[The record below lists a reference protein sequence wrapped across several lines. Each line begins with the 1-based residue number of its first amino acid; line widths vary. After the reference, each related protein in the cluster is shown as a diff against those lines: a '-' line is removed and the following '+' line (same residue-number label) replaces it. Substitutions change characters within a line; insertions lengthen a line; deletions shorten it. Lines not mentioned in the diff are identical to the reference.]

1 MKSATNLK
9 YTLRQFYYYANTLF
23 FYGMCATGVNAL
35 AESTDYYWRGGSTW
49 DDLLIRAGNVDNWKA
64 DAEGNI
70 PHETLPTETSN
81 LIFDVANMQ
90 RNGNPDYARVNWYV
104 AYTSYP
110 SIKTVNSVTAYVPL
124 EIHITSSISLLGDW
138 HGTVSSDSKYT
149 PSSSDIG
156 SRKSMRLVADT
167 ANFLTVGGDMA
178 LETDKYFN
186 SRFRLGSTSTAS
198 ASYTLAVKGALNF
211 IKNGSDTAGYHTF
224 DMAAYDTTKGT
235 SFSMDLGGLSSSGKA
250 VYMTSAKNLSV
261 NINFMSNGGVFKGG
275 DFEGVFATESG
286 VNSNL
291 SINMSG
297 DGRRQSMTIYKASNA
312 SLHGFEN
319 DLDGK
324 TDMAINSVEV
334 NNGELVL
341 DSELSVG
348 DVRLLGGALKL
359 SAPKVERIIIDG
371 GGKLIYSGAIVA
383 GELSV
388 YDAPSVDV
396 VFSADDLKNMEITIF
411 EFDNL
416 TDEFDVNSVFSA
428 YGESGEELGGEFSLI
443 GEVGGPGRLIYTV
456 PEAAELASIFGLVAL
471 LFAVSRRR
479 K

>member
-1 MKSATNLK
+1 
-9 YTLRQFYYYANTLF
+9 
-23 FYGMCATGVNAL
+23 MCATGVNAL

-49 DDLLIRAGNVDNWKA
+49 DDKLLRAGNVDNWKA

-70 PHETLPTETSN
+70 PHSTVPSETSD
-81 LIFDVANMQ
+81 LIFDVANMKS
-90 RNGNPDYARVNWYV
+90 NVTENPDYARVNWYV

-110 SIKTVNSVTAYVPL
+110 SIRTVNSVTAYVPL
-124 EIHITSSISLLGDW
+124 EIHITSPITLLGDS
-138 HGTVSSDSKYT
+138 HSTVSSDSKYT
-149 PSSSDIG
+149 PLYSSSDIG
-156 SRKSMRLVADT
+156 AKKSMRLVADN
-167 ANFLTVGGDMA
+167 ANFLTVGGDMT

-186 SRFRLGSTSTAS
+186 SRFRLGSSSTAPS
-198 ASYTLAVKGALNF
+198 AYTLAVKGSLNF
-211 IKNGSDTAGYHTF
+211 VKNGADTVGYHTF
-224 DMAAYDTTKGT
+224 DMSASDTTTGT

-250 VYMTSAKNLSV
+250 VYMTSAKDLSV

-286 VNSNL
+286 VSSNL

-297 DGRRQSMTIYKASNA
+297 DRRQSMTIYKASNA
-312 SLHGFEN
+312 SLHGFGN
-319 DLDGK
+319 DLEGK

-334 NNGELVL
+334 SNGELVL

-359 SAPKVERIIIDG
+359 SAPKVGKIFIDG

-388 YDAPSVDV
+388 YDASSVDV
-396 VFSADDLKNMEITIF
+396 VFSAEDLKNMEITIF

-416 TDEFDVNSVFSA
+416 KDEFDANSVFSA
-428 YGESGEELGGEFSLI
+428 YGESDEELGGEFSLI
-443 GEVGGPGRLIYTV
+443 GEVGGSGRLIYTV

>member
-1 MKSATNLK
+1 M
-9 YTLRQFYYYANTLF
+9 Y
-23 FYGMCATGVNAL
+23 ATGVNAL

-49 DDLLIRAGNVDNWKA
+49 DDTLLRAGNVANWKA
-64 DAEGNI
+64 DAKGNI
-70 PHETLPTETSN
+70 PHSTVPSETSN

-104 AYTSYP
+104 GYASYP
-110 SIKTVNSVTAYVPL
+110 SVKTVNSVTAYVPL

-149 PSSSDIG
+149 PSLSDIG

-167 ANFLTVGGDMA
+167 ANFLTVGGDMT

-186 SRFRLGSTSTAS
+186 SKFRLGSGSTVPS
-198 ASYTLAVKGALNF
+198 AYTLAVKGALNF
-211 IKNGSDTAGYHTF
+211 IKNGADTVGYHTF
-224 DMAAYDTTKGT
+224 DMSAHDTVTGT
-235 SFSMDLGGLSSSGKA
+235 DFSMDLGGLSSSGKA

-286 VNSNL
+286 VSSNL

-297 DGRRQSMTIYKASNA
+297 DRSQSMTIYKASNA
-312 SLHGFEN
+312 SLHGFGN

-334 NNGELVL
+334 SNGELVL

-359 SAPKVERIIIDG
+359 SAPKVERIFIDG
-371 GGKLIYSGAIVA
+371 DGGKLIYGGAIVA

-388 YDAPSVDV
+388 YDASSVDV
-396 VFSADDLKNMEITIF
+396 VFSAEDLKNMEITIF

-416 TDEFDVNSVFSA
+416 TVEFDANSVFSA
-428 YGESGEELGGEFSLI
+428 YGESNEELGGEFSLI
-443 GEVGGPGRLIYTV
+443 GEVGGPGSLIYTV

>member
-1 MKSATNLK
+1 
-9 YTLRQFYYYANTLF
+9 
-23 FYGMCATGVNAL
+23 MCATGVNAL
-35 AESTDYYWRGGSTW
+35 AESADYYWRGGSTW
-49 DDLLIRAGNVDNWKA
+49 DDTLLRVGNAANWKA
-64 DAEGNI
+64 DAGGNI
-70 PHETLPTETSN
+70 PHSTVPSETSN

-104 AYTSYP
+104 AYTPYP

-186 SRFRLGSTSTAS
+186 SRFRLGSSSTAPS
-198 ASYTLAVKGALNF
+198 AYTLAVKGSLNF
-211 IKNGSDTAGYHTF
+211 IKNGADTVGYHTF
-224 DMAAYDTTKGT
+224 DMSAHDTVTGT

-250 VYMTSAKNLSV
+250 VYMTSAKDLSV

-286 VNSNL
+286 VSSNL

-297 DGRRQSMTIYKASNA
+297 DGRQSMTIYKASNA
-312 SLHGFEN
+312 SLHGFGN

>member
-1 MKSATNLK
+1 MKNATNLK
-9 YTLRQFYYYANTLF
+9 YILRLFYYYAYSLF
-23 FYGMCATGVNAL
+23 FCGMYATGVNAL
-35 AESTDYYWRGGSTW
+35 AESSDYYWRGGSTW
-49 DDLLIRAGNVDNWKA
+49 DNSLILAGNVDNWKA

-90 RNGNPDYARVNWYV
+90 RSGNPDFARVNWYP
-104 AYTSYP
+104 ASTSYP
-110 SIKTVNSVTAYVPL
+110 SVKTVNSVTAYVPL

-149 PSSSDIG
+149 PLLSDIG
-156 SRKSMRLVADT
+156 SRKSMRLVADN
-167 ANFLTVGGDMA
+167 ANFLTVGGDMT

-186 SRFRLGSTSTAS
+186 SRFRLGSSSTAPS
-198 ASYTLAVKGALNF
+198 AYTLAVKGSLNF
-211 IKNGSDTAGYHTF
+211 IKNGADTVGYHTF
-224 DMAAYDTTKGT
+224 DMSAHDTVTGT
-235 SFSMDLGGLSSSGKA
+235 YFSMDLGGLSSSGKA
-250 VYMTSAKNLSV
+250 VYMTSAKDLSV

-291 SINMSG
+291 SVNMSG
-297 DGRRQSMTIYKASNA
+297 DGRQSMTIYKASNA
-312 SLHGFEN
+312 SLYGFEN

-334 NNGELVL
+334 SNGELVL

-348 DVRLLGGALKL
+348 DVKLLGGALKL
-359 SAPKVERIIIDG
+359 SAPKVGTIFID
-371 GGKLIYSGAIVA
+371 GGKLIYGGAIVTDK
-383 GELSV
+383 LSV
-388 YDAPSVDV
+388 YALSVDV
-396 VFSADDLKNMEITIF
+396 VFSAEDLKNMEITIF
-411 EFDNL
+411 EFENL

-428 YGESGEELGGEFSLI
+428 YGESGEELGGEFSFI
-443 GEVGGPGRLIYTV
+443 GEVGGPGSLIYTV
-456 PEAAELASIFGLVAL
+456 PEAAELASVFGLVAL

>member
-49 DDLLIRAGNVDNWKA
+49 DDTLLRVGNAANWKA

-70 PHETLPTETSN
+70 PHSTVPSETSN

-104 AYTSYP
+104 AYTPNP
-110 SIKTVNSVTAYVPL
+110 SVKTVNSVTAYVPL

-186 SRFRLGSTSTAS
+186 SRFRLGSRSTAPS
-198 ASYTLAVKGALNF
+198 AYKLAVKGALNF
-211 IKNGSDTAGYHTF
+211 IKKGADTVGYHTF
-224 DMAAYDTTKGT
+224 DMSAHDTVTGT

-250 VYMTSAKNLSV
+250 VYMTSAKDLSV

-286 VNSNL
+286 VSSNL

-297 DGRRQSMTIYKASNA
+297 DGRQSMTIYKASNA

-396 VFSADDLKNMEITIF
+396 VFSAEDLKNMEITIF

-416 TDEFDVNSVFSA
+416 TDEFVANSVFSA

-443 GEVGGPGRLIYTV
+443 GEVGGPGSLIYTV

>member
-1 MKSATNLK
+1 
-9 YTLRQFYYYANTLF
+9 
-23 FYGMCATGVNAL
+23 MCATGVNAL
-35 AESTDYYWRGGSTW
+35 AESSDYYWRGGSTW
-49 DDLLIRAGNVDNWKA
+49 GESLILAGNVDNWKA

-81 LIFDVANMQ
+81 LIFDVVNMKS
-90 RNGNPDYARVNWYV
+90 NGNPDFARVNWY
-104 AYTSYP
+104 ADSTSYP
-110 SIKTVNSVTAYVPL
+110 SVKTVNSVTAYAPL

-149 PSSSDIG
+149 PSPSDIG
-156 SRKSMRLVADT
+156 SRKSMRLAADT
-167 ANFLTVGGDMA
+167 ENFLTVGGDMA

-224 DMAAYDTTKGT
+224 DMAAHDTIKG
-235 SFSMDLGGLSSSGKA
+235 SYFSMDLGGLSSSGKA
-250 VYMTSAKNLSV
+250 VYMTSAKDLSV

-291 SINMSG
+291 SVNMSG
-297 DGRRQSMTIYKASNA
+297 DGRQSMTIYKASNA
-312 SLHGFEN
+312 SLYGFEN

-334 NNGELVL
+334 TNGELVL

-348 DVRLLGGALKL
+348 DVRLWGGALKL
-359 SAPKVERIIIDG
+359 SAPKVGTIFID
-371 GGKLIYSGAIVA
+371 GGKLIYGGAIAV

-388 YDAPSVDV
+388 SELPVDV

-411 EFDNL
+411 EFENL
-416 TDEFDVNSVFSA
+416 TGEFDANSVFSA

-443 GEVGGPGRLIYTV
+443 GEVGGPGSLIYTV

>member
-1 MKSATNLK
+1 
-9 YTLRQFYYYANTLF
+9 
-23 FYGMCATGVNAL
+23 MCATGVNAL

-49 DDLLIRAGNVDNWKA
+49 DDKLLLVGNAANWKA

-70 PHETLPTETSN
+70 PHSTVPSETSD

-90 RNGNPDYARVNWYV
+90 RNGNPDYARVNWY
-104 AYTSYP
+104 ASSTYP
-110 SIKTVNSVTAYVPL
+110 SVKTVNSVTAYVPL

-156 SRKSMRLVADT
+156 SKKSMRLVADN
-167 ANFLTVGGDMA
+167 ANFLTVGGDMT

-186 SRFRLGSTSTAS
+186 SRFRLGSSSTAPS
-198 ASYTLAVKGALNF
+198 AYTLAVKGSLNF
-211 IKNGSDTAGYHTF
+211 IKNGADTVGYHTF
-224 DMAAYDTTKGT
+224 DMSAHDTVTGT

-261 NINFMSNGGVFKGG
+261 NINFMSNGGVFKDG

-286 VNSNL
+286 VSSNL

-297 DGRRQSMTIYKASNA
+297 DGRQSMTIYKASNA

-334 NNGELVL
+334 SNGELAL

-388 YDAPSVDV
+388 YAPSVDV

-443 GEVGGPGRLIYTV
+443 GEVGGPGSLIYTV

>member
-1 MKSATNLK
+1 
-9 YTLRQFYYYANTLF
+9 
-23 FYGMCATGVNAL
+23 MCATGVNAL

-70 PHETLPTETSN
+70 PHSTVPSETSD

-104 AYTSYP
+104 AYTPYP

-167 ANFLTVGGDMA
+167 ANFLTVGGDMT

-186 SRFRLGSTSTAS
+186 SRFRLGTTSTAS
-198 ASYTLAVKGALNF
+198 ASYTLAVKGSLNF
-211 IKNGSDTAGYHTF
+211 IKNGADTVGYHTF
-224 DMAAYDTTKGT
+224 DMSAYDTTKGT

-261 NINFMSNGGVFKGG
+261 NINFISNGGVFKGG

-286 VNSNL
+286 VSSNL

-334 NNGELVL
+334 SNGELAL

-388 YDAPSVDV
+388 YAPSVDV

-416 TDEFDVNSVFSA
+416 TDEFVANSVFSA

-443 GEVGGPGRLIYTV
+443 GEVGGPGSLIYTV

>member
-1 MKSATNLK
+1 
-9 YTLRQFYYYANTLF
+9 
-23 FYGMCATGVNAL
+23 MCATGVNAL

-49 DDLLIRAGNVDNWKA
+49 DDTLLRAGNAANWKA

-70 PHETLPTETSN
+70 PHSTVPSETSD

-104 AYTSYP
+104 NYTSYP

-156 SRKSMRLVADT
+156 SRKSMRLVVDT

-211 IKNGSDTAGYHTF
+211 VKNGADTVGYHTF
-224 DMAAYDTTKGT
+224 DMSAYDTTKGT

-286 VNSNL
+286 VSSNL

-334 NNGELVL
+334 SNGELVL

-396 VFSADDLKNMEITIF
+396 VFSAEDLKNMEITIF

-416 TDEFDVNSVFSA
+416 TNEFDANSVFSA

-443 GEVGGPGRLIYTV
+443 GEVGGPGSLIYTV

>member
-1 MKSATNLK
+1 
-9 YTLRQFYYYANTLF
+9 
-23 FYGMCATGVNAL
+23 MCATGVNAL
-35 AESTDYYWRGGSTW
+35 AESSDYYWRGGSTW
-49 DDLLIRAGNVDNWKA
+49 DDSLIRAENVDNWKA

-104 AYTSYP
+104 DYTSYP
-110 SIKTVNSVTAYVPL
+110 SVKTVNSVTAYVPL

-186 SRFRLGSTSTAS
+186 SRFRLGSTSTAPS
-198 ASYTLAVKGALNF
+198 AYTLAVKGALNF

-224 DMAAYDTTKGT
+224 DMAAHDTTKG
-235 SFSMDLGGLSSSGKA
+235 SYFSMDLGGLSSSGKA
-250 VYMTSAKNLSV
+250 VYMTSAKDLSV
-261 NINFMSNGGVFKGG
+261 NIYFMSNGGVFKGG

-291 SINMSG
+291 SVNMSG
-297 DGRRQSMTIYKASNA
+297 DGRQSMTIYKASNA
-312 SLHGFEN
+312 SLYGFEN

-334 NNGELVL
+334 SNGELVL

-359 SAPKVERIIIDG
+359 SAPKVERIFIDG
-371 GGKLIYSGAIVA
+371 GNLIYSGAIVA

-388 YDAPSVDV
+388 YAPSVDV
-396 VFSADDLKNMEITIF
+396 IFSAEDLKNMEITIF

-416 TDEFDVNSVFSA
+416 TDEFDANSVFSA

-443 GEVGGPGRLIYTV
+443 GEVGGPGSLIYTV
-456 PEAAELASIFGLVAL
+456 PEAAELASVFGLVAL

>member
-49 DDLLIRAGNVDNWKA
+49 DELIRAGNVDNWKA

-70 PHETLPTETSN
+70 PHSIVPSETSD

-90 RNGNPDYARVNWYV
+90 RNGNPGYARVNWYN
-104 AYTSYP
+104 YTPYP

-167 ANFLTVGGDMA
+167 ANFLTVGGDMT

-186 SRFRLGSTSTAS
+186 SRFRLGSTSTAPS
-198 ASYTLAVKGALNF
+198 AYTLAVKGALNF
-211 IKNGSDTAGYHTF
+211 IKNGADTVGYHTF
-224 DMAAYDTTKGT
+224 DMSAHDTVTGT

-250 VYMTSAKNLSV
+250 VYMTSAKDLSV

-286 VNSNL
+286 VSSNL

-297 DGRRQSMTIYKASNA
+297 DGRQSMTIYKASNA

-334 NNGELVL
+334 SNGELVL

-359 SAPKVERIIIDG
+359 SAPKVGTIFIDG

-388 YDAPSVDV
+388 YAPSVDV

-416 TDEFDVNSVFSA
+416 TDEFNANSVFSA

-443 GEVGGPGRLIYTV
+443 GEVGGHGSLIYTV

>member
-49 DDLLIRAGNVDNWKA
+49 DDTLLLAGNVANWKA
-64 DAEGNI
+64 NAEGNI
-70 PHETLPTETSN
+70 PHSTVPSETSN

-90 RNGNPDYARVNWYV
+90 RNGNPDYARVNWY
-104 AYTSYP
+104 ASSTYP
-110 SIKTVNSVTAYVPL
+110 SVKTVNSVTAYVPL
-124 EIHITSSISLLGDW
+124 EIHITSSITLLGDW

-149 PSSSDIG
+149 PLLSDIG
-156 SRKSMRLVADT
+156 SRKSMRLVADN
-167 ANFLTVGGDMA
+167 ANFLTVGGDMT

-211 IKNGSDTAGYHTF
+211 IKNGADTAGYHTF
-224 DMAAYDTTKGT
+224 DMAAYDTVTGT
-235 SFSMDLGGLSSSGKA
+235 DFSMDLGGLSSSGKA

-286 VNSNL
+286 VSSNL

-297 DGRRQSMTIYKASNA
+297 DGRQSMTIYKASNA

-334 NNGELVL
+334 SNGELVL

-443 GEVGGPGRLIYTV
+443 GEVGGPGSLIYTV

>member
-9 YTLRQFYYYANTLF
+9 YILRQFYYYANTLF
-23 FYGMCATGVNAL
+23 FYGMCATGVNVL

-49 DDLLIRAGNVDNWKA
+49 DDTLLRAGNVANWKA

-70 PHETLPTETSN
+70 PHSTVPSETSN

-104 AYTSYP
+104 DYTPYP

-124 EIHITSSISLLGDW
+124 EIHITSSITLLGDW

-186 SRFRLGSTSTAS
+186 SRFRLGSTSTAPS
-198 ASYTLAVKGALNF
+198 AYTLAVKGALNF

-224 DMAAYDTTKGT
+224 DMAAHDTTKG
-235 SFSMDLGGLSSSGKA
+235 SYFSMDLGGLSSSGKA
-250 VYMTSAKNLSV
+250 VYMTSAKDLSV

-291 SINMSG
+291 SVNMSG
-297 DGRRQSMTIYKASNA
+297 DGRQSMTIYKASNA
-312 SLHGFEN
+312 SLYGFEN

-334 NNGELVL
+334 SNGELVL

-359 SAPKVERIIIDG
+359 SAPKVGTIFID
-371 GGKLIYSGAIVA
+371 GGKLIYGGAIAV

-388 YDAPSVDV
+388 SALSVDV
-396 VFSADDLKNMEITIF
+396 VFSAEDLKNMEITIF
-411 EFDNL
+411 EFENL
-416 TDEFDVNSVFSA
+416 TYEFDANSVFSA
-428 YGESGEELGGEFSLI
+428 YGESGEELGGDFSLI
-443 GEVGGPGRLIYTV
+443 GEVGGPGSLIYTV
-456 PEAAELASIFGLVAL
+456 PEAAELASIFGLAAL

>member
-9 YTLRQFYYYANTLF
+9 YILRQFYYYANTLF
-23 FYGMCATGVNAL
+23 FYGMCATGVNVL

-49 DDLLIRAGNVDNWKA
+49 DDTLLRAGNVANWKA

-70 PHETLPTETSN
+70 PHSTVPSETSN

-104 AYTSYP
+104 DYTSYP
-110 SIKTVNSVTAYVPL
+110 SVKTVNSVTAYVPL
-124 EIHITSSISLLGDW
+124 EIHITSSITLLGDW

-186 SRFRLGSTSTAS
+186 SRFRLGSTSTAPS
-198 ASYTLAVKGALNF
+198 AYTLAVKGSLNF
-211 IKNGSDTAGYHTF
+211 VKNGADTVGYHTF
-224 DMAAYDTTKGT
+224 DMSAHDTATGT
-235 SFSMDLGGLSSSGKA
+235 YFSMDLGGLSSSGKA
-250 VYMTSAKNLSV
+250 VYMTSAKDLSV

-286 VNSNL
+286 VSSNL

-297 DGRRQSMTIYKASNA
+297 DGRQSMTIYKASNA
-312 SLHGFEN
+312 SLYGFEN

-334 NNGELVL
+334 SNGELVL

-359 SAPKVERIIIDG
+359 SAPKVERIFID
-371 GGKLIYSGAIVA
+371 GGKLIYGGAIAV

-388 YDAPSVDV
+388 SALSVDV
-396 VFSADDLKNMEITIF
+396 VFSAEDLKNMEITIF
-411 EFDNL
+411 EFENL
-416 TDEFDVNSVFSA
+416 TYEFDANSVFSA

-443 GEVGGPGRLIYTV
+443 GEVGGPGSLIYTV
-456 PEAAELASIFGLVAL
+456 PEAAELASIFGLAAL

>member
-49 DDLLIRAGNVDNWKA
+49 DDTLLRAGNAANWKA

-70 PHETLPTETSN
+70 PHSTVPSETSD

-104 AYTSYP
+104 AYTPYP

-167 ANFLTVGGDMA
+167 ANFLTVGGDMT

-198 ASYTLAVKGALNF
+198 ASYTLAVKGSLNF
-211 IKNGSDTAGYHTF
+211 IKNGADTVGYHTF
-224 DMAAYDTTKGT
+224 DMSAYDTTKGT

-286 VNSNL
+286 VSSNL

-334 NNGELVL
+334 SNGELAL

-443 GEVGGPGRLIYTV
+443 GEVGGPGSLIYTV

>member
-9 YTLRQFYYYANTLF
+9 YILRQFYYYANTLF
-23 FYGMCATGVNAL
+23 FYGMCATGVNVL

-49 DDLLIRAGNVDNWKA
+49 DDTLLRAGNVANWKA

-70 PHETLPTETSN
+70 PHSTVPSETSN

-104 AYTSYP
+104 DYTPYP

-124 EIHITSSISLLGDW
+124 EIHITSSITLLGDW

-186 SRFRLGSTSTAS
+186 SRFRLGSTSTAPS
-198 ASYTLAVKGALNF
+198 AYTLAVKGSLNF
-211 IKNGSDTAGYHTF
+211 IKNGADTVGYHTF
-224 DMAAYDTTKGT
+224 DMSAHDTATGT
-235 SFSMDLGGLSSSGKA
+235 YFSMDLGGLSSSGKA
-250 VYMTSAKNLSV
+250 VYMTSAKDLSV

-291 SINMSG
+291 SVNMSG
-297 DGRRQSMTIYKASNA
+297 DGRQSMTIYKASNA
-312 SLHGFEN
+312 SLYGFEN

-334 NNGELVL
+334 SNGELVL

-359 SAPKVERIIIDG
+359 SAPKVGTIFID
-371 GGKLIYSGAIVA
+371 GGKLIYGGAIAV

-388 YDAPSVDV
+388 SALSVDV
-396 VFSADDLKNMEITIF
+396 VFSAEDLKNMEITIF
-411 EFDNL
+411 EFENL
-416 TDEFDVNSVFSA
+416 TYEFDANSVFSA

-443 GEVGGPGRLIYTV
+443 GEVGGPGSLIYTV

>member
-1 MKSATNLK
+1 
-9 YTLRQFYYYANTLF
+9 
-23 FYGMCATGVNAL
+23 MCATGVNAL

-49 DDLLIRAGNVDNWKA
+49 DDTLLRVGNAANWKA
-64 DAEGNI
+64 DAEGNT
-70 PHETLPTETSN
+70 PHSTVPSETSN

-90 RNGNPDYARVNWYV
+90 RNGNPDYARMNWY
-104 AYTSYP
+104 ASSTTYP
-110 SIKTVNSVTAYVPL
+110 SVRTVNSVTAYVPL

-138 HGTVSSDSKYT
+138 HSTVSSDSKYT

-156 SRKSMRLVADT
+156 SKKSMRLAADN
-167 ANFLTVGGDMA
+167 ANFLTVGGDMT
-178 LETDKYFN
+178 LETGKYFN
-186 SRFRLGSTSTAS
+186 SRFRLGTASTAPS
-198 ASYTLAVKGALNF
+198 AYTLAVKGSLNF
-211 IKNGSDTAGYHTF
+211 VKNGADTVGYHTF
-224 DMAAYDTTKGT
+224 DMSAYDTTTGT

-250 VYMTSAKNLSV
+250 VYMTSAKDLSV
-261 NINFMSNGGVFKGG
+261 NINFMSNDGVFKGG

-286 VNSNL
+286 VSSNL

-297 DGRRQSMTIYKASNA
+297 DGRQTMTIYKASNA
-312 SLHGFEN
+312 SLHGFGN

-334 NNGELVL
+334 SNGELAL

-348 DVRLLGGALKL
+348 DVRLLGGGALKL
-359 SAPKVERIIIDG
+359 SAPKVGTIFIDG
-371 GGKLIYSGAIVA
+371 DGGKLIYGGAIVTD
-383 GELSV
+383 ELSV
-388 YDAPSVDV
+388 PASSVDV
-396 VFSADDLKNMEITIF
+396 VFSAEDLKNMEITIF

-416 TDEFDVNSVFSA
+416 TVEFDANSVFSA

-443 GEVGGPGRLIYTV
+443 GEVGGPGSLIYTV
-456 PEAAELASIFGLVAL
+456 PEAAELAPIFGLVAL

>member
-1 MKSATNLK
+1 
-9 YTLRQFYYYANTLF
+9 
-23 FYGMCATGVNAL
+23 MCATGVNAL

-49 DDLLIRAGNVDNWKA
+49 DDTLLRVGNAANWKA

-70 PHETLPTETSN
+70 PHSTVPSETSD

-104 AYTSYP
+104 AYTPYP
-110 SIKTVNSVTAYVPL
+110 SVKTVNSVTAYVPL

-211 IKNGSDTAGYHTF
+211 IKNGADTAGYHTF
-224 DMAAYDTTKGT
+224 DMAAYDTTTGT

-297 DGRRQSMTIYKASNA
+297 DGRQSMTIYKASNA

-416 TDEFDVNSVFSA
+416 TDEFDANSVFSA

-443 GEVGGPGRLIYTV
+443 GEVGGPGSLIYTV

>member
-1 MKSATNLK
+1 
-9 YTLRQFYYYANTLF
+9 
-23 FYGMCATGVNAL
+23 MCATGVNAL
-35 AESTDYYWRGGSTW
+35 AESSDYYWRGGSTW
-49 DDLLIRAGNVDNWKA
+49 DDKLLQVGNAANWKA

-70 PHETLPTETSN
+70 PHSTVPSETSD

-90 RNGNPDYARVNWYV
+90 RNGNPDYARVNWY
-104 AYTSYP
+104 ALSTYP
-110 SIKTVNSVTAYVPL
+110 SVKTVNSVTAYVPL
-124 EIHITSSISLLGDW
+124 EIHITSSITLLGDW

-156 SRKSMRLVADT
+156 SRKSMRLVPDN
-167 ANFLTVGGDMA
+167 ANFLTVGGDMT

-186 SRFRLGSTSTAS
+186 SRFRLGSTSTAPS
-198 ASYTLAVKGALNF
+198 AYTLAVKGSLNF
-211 IKNGSDTAGYHTF
+211 IKNGADTVGYHTF
-224 DMAAYDTTKGT
+224 DMSAYDTTTGT
-235 SFSMDLGGLSSSGKA
+235 DFSMDLGGLSSSGKA

-261 NINFMSNGGVFKGG
+261 NINFISNGGVFKGG

-286 VNSNL
+286 VSSNL

-297 DGRRQSMTIYKASNA
+297 DGRQSMTIYKASNA

-396 VFSADDLKNMEITIF
+396 VFSAEDLKNMEITIF

-416 TDEFDVNSVFSA
+416 TDEFDANSVFSA

-443 GEVGGPGRLIYTV
+443 GEVGGPGSLIYTV

>member
-1 MKSATNLK
+1 M
-9 YTLRQFYYYANTLF
+9 Y
-23 FYGMCATGVNAL
+23 ATGVNAL

-49 DDLLIRAGNVDNWKA
+49 DNTLLRAGNAANWKA

-70 PHETLPTETSN
+70 PHSTVPSETSD
-81 LIFDVANMQ
+81 LIFDVTNMQ

-104 AYTSYP
+104 DYTSYP
-110 SIKTVNSVTAYVPL
+110 SVKTVNSVTAYVPL
-124 EIHITSSISLLGDW
+124 EIHITSSITLLGDW

-186 SRFRLGSTSTAS
+186 SRFRLGSTSTAPS
-198 ASYTLAVKGALNF
+198 AYTLAVKGSLNF
-211 IKNGSDTAGYHTF
+211 VKNGADTVGYHTF
-224 DMAAYDTTKGT
+224 DMSAHDTATGT
-235 SFSMDLGGLSSSGKA
+235 YFSMDLGGLSSSGKA
-250 VYMTSAKNLSV
+250 VYMTSAKDLSV

-286 VNSNL
+286 VSSNL

-297 DGRRQSMTIYKASNA
+297 DGRQSMTIYKASNA
-312 SLHGFEN
+312 SLYGFEN

-334 NNGELVL
+334 SNGELVL

-359 SAPKVERIIIDG
+359 SAPKVGTIFID
-371 GGKLIYSGAIVA
+371 GGKLIYGGAIVA

-388 YDAPSVDV
+388 YAPSVDV
-396 VFSADDLKNMEITIF
+396 VFSAEDLKNMEITIF
-411 EFDNL
+411 EFENL
-416 TDEFDVNSVFSA
+416 TDEFDANSVFSA

-443 GEVGGPGRLIYTV
+443 GEVGGPGSLIYTV
-456 PEAAELASIFGLVAL
+456 PEAAELASIFGLAAL

>member
-1 MKSATNLK
+1 
-9 YTLRQFYYYANTLF
+9 
-23 FYGMCATGVNAL
+23 
-35 AESTDYYWRGGSTW
+35 
-49 DDLLIRAGNVDNWKA
+49 
-64 DAEGNI
+64 
-70 PHETLPTETSN
+70 
-81 LIFDVANMQ
+81 
-90 RNGNPDYARVNWYV
+90 
-104 AYTSYP
+104 
-110 SIKTVNSVTAYVPL
+110 
-124 EIHITSSISLLGDW
+124 
-138 HGTVSSDSKYT
+138 
-149 PSSSDIG
+149 
-156 SRKSMRLVADT
+156 
-167 ANFLTVGGDMA
+167 
-178 LETDKYFN
+178 
-186 SRFRLGSTSTAS
+186 
-198 ASYTLAVKGALNF
+198 
-211 IKNGSDTAGYHTF
+211 
-224 DMAAYDTTKGT
+224 MAAYDTTTGT

-250 VYMTSAKNLSV
+250 VYMTSAKDLSV

-297 DGRRQSMTIYKASNA
+297 DGRQSMTIYKASNA

-319 DLDGK
+319 DLNGK

-334 NNGELVL
+334 SNGELVL

-388 YDAPSVDV
+388 YAPSVDV

-416 TDEFDVNSVFSA
+416 TDEFDANSVFSA

-443 GEVGGPGRLIYTV
+443 GEVGGPGSLIYTV

>member
-49 DDLLIRAGNVDNWKA
+49 DDTLLRAGNAANWKA

-70 PHETLPTETSN
+70 PHSTVPSETSD

-110 SIKTVNSVTAYVPL
+110 SIKTVNSLTAYVPL

-138 HGTVSSDSKYT
+138 HSTVSSDSKYT

-211 IKNGSDTAGYHTF
+211 VKNGADTVGYHTF
-224 DMAAYDTTKGT
+224 DMSAYDTTTGT

-250 VYMTSAKNLSV
+250 VYMTSAKDLSV
-261 NINFMSNGGVFKGG
+261 NINFISNGGVFKGG

-286 VNSNL
+286 VSSNL

-396 VFSADDLKNMEITIF
+396 VFSAEDLKNMEITIF

-416 TDEFDVNSVFSA
+416 TNEFDANSVFSA

-443 GEVGGPGRLIYTV
+443 GEVGGPGSLIYTV

>member
-49 DDLLIRAGNVDNWKA
+49 DDLFIRAGNVANWKA

-70 PHETLPTETSN
+70 PHSTVPSETSN

-186 SRFRLGSTSTAS
+186 SRFRLGSSSTAPS
-198 ASYTLAVKGALNF
+198 AYTLAVKGSLNF
-211 IKNGSDTAGYHTF
+211 IKNGADTAGYHTF
-224 DMAAYDTTKGT
+224 DMAAYDTTTGT

-286 VNSNL
+286 VSSNL

-297 DGRRQSMTIYKASNA
+297 DGRQSMTIYKASNA

-416 TDEFDVNSVFSA
+416 TDEFDANSVFSA

-443 GEVGGPGRLIYTV
+443 GEVGGPGSLIYTV

>member
-1 MKSATNLK
+1 
-9 YTLRQFYYYANTLF
+9 
-23 FYGMCATGVNAL
+23 MCATGVNVL

-49 DDLLIRAGNVDNWKA
+49 DDTLLRAGNVANWKA

-70 PHETLPTETSN
+70 PHSTVPSETSN

-104 AYTSYP
+104 DYTPYP

-124 EIHITSSISLLGDW
+124 EIHITSSITLLGDW

-186 SRFRLGSTSTAS
+186 SRFRLGSTSTAPS
-198 ASYTLAVKGALNF
+198 AYTLAVKGSLNF
-211 IKNGSDTAGYHTF
+211 IKNGADTVGYHTF
-224 DMAAYDTTKGT
+224 DMSAHDTATGT
-235 SFSMDLGGLSSSGKA
+235 YFSMDLGGLSSSGKA
-250 VYMTSAKNLSV
+250 VYMTSAKDLSV

-291 SINMSG
+291 SVNMSG
-297 DGRRQSMTIYKASNA
+297 DGRQSMTIYKASNA
-312 SLHGFEN
+312 SLYGFEN

-334 NNGELVL
+334 SNGELVL

-359 SAPKVERIIIDG
+359 SAPKVGTIFID
-371 GGKLIYSGAIVA
+371 GGKLIYGGAIAV

-388 YDAPSVDV
+388 SALSVDV
-396 VFSADDLKNMEITIF
+396 VFSAEDLKNMEITIF
-411 EFDNL
+411 EFENL
-416 TDEFDVNSVFSA
+416 TYEFDANSVFSA

-443 GEVGGPGRLIYTV
+443 GEVGGPGSLIYTV

>member
-1 MKSATNLK
+1 
-9 YTLRQFYYYANTLF
+9 
-23 FYGMCATGVNAL
+23 MCATGVNAL

-49 DDLLIRAGNVDNWKA
+49 DDTLLRVGNAANWKA
-64 DAEGNI
+64 DAGGNI

-90 RNGNPDYARVNWYV
+90 RNGNPDYARVNWY
-104 AYTSYP
+104 ASSTYP
-110 SIKTVNSVTAYVPL
+110 SVKTVNSVTAYVPL
-124 EIHITSSISLLGDW
+124 EIHIASSISLLGDW

-186 SRFRLGSTSTAS
+186 SRFRLGSTSTAPS
-198 ASYTLAVKGALNF
+198 AYTLAVKGALNF
-211 IKNGSDTAGYHTF
+211 IKNGADTVGYHTF
-224 DMAAYDTTKGT
+224 DMSAYDTTTGT

-286 VNSNL
+286 VSSNL

-297 DGRRQSMTIYKASNA
+297 DGRQSMTIYKASNA
-312 SLHGFEN
+312 SLHGFGN

-334 NNGELVL
+334 SNGELVL

-359 SAPKVERIIIDG
+359 SAPKVERIFIDG
-371 GGKLIYSGAIVA
+371 DGGKLIYGGAIVA

-388 YDAPSVDV
+388 PAPSVDV
-396 VFSADDLKNMEITIF
+396 VFSAEDLKNMEITIF

-416 TDEFDVNSVFSA
+416 TNEFDANSVFSA

-443 GEVGGPGRLIYTV
+443 GEVGGPGSLIYTV

>member
-1 MKSATNLK
+1 MKS
-9 YTLRQFYYYANTLF
+9 
-23 FYGMCATGVNAL
+23 
-35 AESTDYYWRGGSTW
+35 
-49 DDLLIRAGNVDNWKA
+49 
-64 DAEGNI
+64 
-70 PHETLPTETSN
+70 
-81 LIFDVANMQ
+81 
-90 RNGNPDYARVNWYV
+90 NGNPDYARVNWYPDS
-104 AYTSYP
+104 TSYP
-110 SIKTVNSVTAYVPL
+110 SVKTVNSVTAYAPL

-149 PSSSDIG
+149 PSPSDIG
-156 SRKSMRLVADT
+156 SRKSMRLAADT

-224 DMAAYDTTKGT
+224 DMAAYDTTKG
-235 SFSMDLGGLSSSGKA
+235 SYFSMDLGGLSSSGKA
-250 VYMTSAKNLSV
+250 VYMTSAKDLSV

-297 DGRRQSMTIYKASNA
+297 DGRRQSMTIYKAPNA
-312 SLHGFEN
+312 SLYGFEN

-334 NNGELVL
+334 SNGELVL

-348 DVRLLGGALKL
+348 DVMLLGGALKL
-359 SAPKVERIIIDG
+359 SAPKVGTIFID
-371 GGKLIYSGAIVA
+371 GGKLIYGGAIVA

-388 YDAPSVDV
+388 YESSVDV
-396 VFSADDLKNMEITIF
+396 VFSAEDLKNMEITIF

-443 GEVGGPGRLIYTV
+443 GEVGGPGSLIYTV

>member
-1 MKSATNLK
+1 
-9 YTLRQFYYYANTLF
+9 
-23 FYGMCATGVNAL
+23 MCATGVNAL

-49 DDLLIRAGNVDNWKA
+49 DDTLLRVGNAANWKA

-70 PHETLPTETSN
+70 PHSTVPSETSD

-104 AYTSYP
+104 AYTPYP
-110 SIKTVNSVTAYVPL
+110 SVKTVNSVTAYVPL

-186 SRFRLGSTSTAS
+186 SRFRLGSSSTAPS
-198 ASYTLAVKGALNF
+198 AYTLAVKGSLNF
-211 IKNGSDTAGYHTF
+211 IKNGADTVGYHTF
-224 DMAAYDTTKGT
+224 DMSAHDTVTGT

-250 VYMTSAKNLSV
+250 VYMTSAKDLSV

-286 VNSNL
+286 VSSNL

-297 DGRRQSMTIYKASNA
+297 DGRQSMTIYKASNA

-396 VFSADDLKNMEITIF
+396 VFSAEDLKNMEITIF

>member
-1 MKSATNLK
+1 
-9 YTLRQFYYYANTLF
+9 
-23 FYGMCATGVNAL
+23 MCATGVNAL

-49 DDLLIRAGNVDNWKA
+49 DDTLLRVGNAANWKA

-70 PHETLPTETSN
+70 PHSTVPSETSD

-124 EIHITSSISLLGDW
+124 EIHITSSITLLGDW

-156 SRKSMRLVADT
+156 AKKSMRLVTDN
-167 ANFLTVGGDMA
+167 ANFLTVGGDMT

-186 SRFRLGSTSTAS
+186 SRFRLGSTSTAPS
-198 ASYTLAVKGALNF
+198 AYTLAVKGSLNF
-211 IKNGSDTAGYHTF
+211 VKNGADTVGYHTF
-224 DMAAYDTTKGT
+224 DMSAYDTATGT

-250 VYMTSAKNLSV
+250 VYMTSAKDLSV

-297 DGRRQSMTIYKASNA
+297 DGRQSMTIYKASNA

-416 TDEFDVNSVFSA
+416 TDEFDANSVFSA

-443 GEVGGPGRLIYTV
+443 GEVGGPGSLIYTV

>member
-49 DDLLIRAGNVDNWKA
+49 DDTLLRVGNAANWKA

-70 PHETLPTETSN
+70 PHSTVPSETSN

-104 AYTSYP
+104 AYTPYP
-110 SIKTVNSVTAYVPL
+110 SVKTVNSVTAYVPL

-211 IKNGSDTAGYHTF
+211 IKNGSDTVGYHTF
-224 DMAAYDTTKGT
+224 DMAAYDTTTGT
-235 SFSMDLGGLSSSGKA
+235 DFSMDLGGLSSSGKA
-250 VYMTSAKNLSV
+250 VYMTSAKDLSV

-443 GEVGGPGRLIYTV
+443 GEVGGPGSLIYTV
-456 PEAAELASIFGLVAL
+456 PEAAELASIFGLVTL

>member
-9 YTLRQFYYYANTLF
+9 YILRLFYYYANTLF
-23 FYGMCATGVNAL
+23 FYGMCITGVNAL
-35 AESTDYYWRGGSTW
+35 AESSDYYWRGGSTW
-49 DDLLIRAGNVDNWKA
+49 DDLLIRAGNVANWKA

-70 PHETLPTETSN
+70 PHSTVPSETSD
-81 LIFDVANMQ
+81 LIFDVANMKS
-90 RNGNPDYARVNWYV
+90 NGNPDYARVNWYV

-149 PSSSDIG
+149 PSLSDIG

-167 ANFLTVGGDMA
+167 ANFLTVGGDMT

-186 SRFRLGSTSTAS
+186 SKFRLGSTSTAS

-224 DMAAYDTTKGT
+224 DMAAHDTTKG
-235 SFSMDLGGLSSSGKA
+235 SYFSMDLGGLSSSGKA
-250 VYMTSAKNLSV
+250 VYMTSAKDLSV

-275 DFEGVFATESG
+275 DFKGVFATESG

-291 SINMSG
+291 SVNMSG
-297 DGRRQSMTIYKASNA
+297 DGRQSMTIYKASNA
-312 SLHGFEN
+312 SLYGFEN

-334 NNGELVL
+334 SNGEMVL

-359 SAPKVERIIIDG
+359 SAPKVERIFID
-371 GGKLIYSGAIVA
+371 GGKLIYGGAIAA

-388 YDAPSVDV
+388 YAPSVDV
-396 VFSADDLKNMEITIF
+396 VFSAEDLKNMEITIF
-411 EFDNL
+411 EFENL
-416 TDEFDVNSVFSA
+416 TDEFDANSVFSA

-443 GEVGGPGRLIYTV
+443 GEVGGPGSLIYTV
-456 PEAAELASIFGLVAL
+456 PEAAEFASVFALVAL
-471 LFAVSRRR
+471 LFAASRRR

>member
-49 DDLLIRAGNVDNWKA
+49 DDLLIRAGNVANWKA

-70 PHETLPTETSN
+70 PHSTVPSETSD

-138 HGTVSSDSKYT
+138 HSTVSSDSKYT

-186 SRFRLGSTSTAS
+186 SRFRLGSSSTAS

-211 IKNGSDTAGYHTF
+211 IKNGSDTVGYHTF
-224 DMAAYDTTKGT
+224 DMAAYDTTTGT
-235 SFSMDLGGLSSSGKA
+235 DFSMDLGGLSSSGKA
-250 VYMTSAKNLSV
+250 VYMTSAKDLSV

-443 GEVGGPGRLIYTV
+443 GEVGGPGSLIYTV

>member
-1 MKSATNLK
+1 M
-9 YTLRQFYYYANTLF
+9 Y
-23 FYGMCATGVNAL
+23 ATGVNAL
-35 AESTDYYWRGGSTW
+35 AESSDYYWRGGSTW
-49 DDLLIRAGNVDNWKA
+49 DNSLILAGNVDNWKA

-81 LIFDVANMQ
+81 LIFDVTNMQ
-90 RNGNPDYARVNWYV
+90 KSGNPDFARVNWYV
-104 AYTSYP
+104 DYTSYP
-110 SIKTVNSVTAYVPL
+110 SVKTVNSVTAYVPL
-124 EIHITSSISLLGDW
+124 EIHITSPISLLGDW

-149 PSSSDIG
+149 PLLSDIG

-167 ANFLTVGGDMA
+167 ENFLTVGGDMA

-224 DMAAYDTTKGT
+224 DMAAYDTIKGS

-250 VYMTSAKNLSV
+250 VYMTSAKDLSV

-291 SINMSG
+291 SVNMSG
-297 DGRRQSMTIYKASNA
+297 DGRQSMTIYKASNA
-312 SLHGFEN
+312 SLYGFEN

-334 NNGELVL
+334 TNGELVL

-348 DVRLLGGALKL
+348 DVRLWGGALKL
-359 SAPKVERIIIDG
+359 SAPKVGTIFID
-371 GGKLIYSGAIVA
+371 GGKLIYGGAIAV

-388 YDAPSVDV
+388 SELPVDV
-396 VFSADDLKNMEITIF
+396 VFSAEDLKNMEITIF
-411 EFDNL
+411 EFENL
-416 TDEFDVNSVFSA
+416 TGEFDANSVFSA

-443 GEVGGPGRLIYTV
+443 CEVGGPGSLIYTV
-456 PEAAELASIFGLVAL
+456 PEAAELASVFGLVAL

>member
-1 MKSATNLK
+1 
-9 YTLRQFYYYANTLF
+9 
-23 FYGMCATGVNAL
+23 MCATGVNAL

-64 DAEGNI
+64 DAGGNI

-211 IKNGSDTAGYHTF
+211 IKNGADTVGYHTF
-224 DMAAYDTTKGT
+224 DMSAHDTVTGT

-250 VYMTSAKNLSV
+250 VYMTSAKDLSV

-286 VNSNL
+286 VSSNL

-297 DGRRQSMTIYKASNA
+297 DGRQSMTIYKASNA

-416 TDEFDVNSVFSA
+416 TDEFVANSVFSA

>member
-1 MKSATNLK
+1 
-9 YTLRQFYYYANTLF
+9 
-23 FYGMCATGVNAL
+23 MCATGVNAL

-49 DDLLIRAGNVDNWKA
+49 DDTLLRAGNAANWKA

-70 PHETLPTETSN
+70 PHSTVPSETSD

-104 AYTSYP
+104 NYTSYP

-167 ANFLTVGGDMA
+167 ANFLTVGGDMT

-211 IKNGSDTAGYHTF
+211 IKNGADTAGYHTF
-224 DMAAYDTTKGT
+224 DMAAYDTTTGT

-297 DGRRQSMTIYKASNA
+297 DGRQSMTIYKASNA

-396 VFSADDLKNMEITIF
+396 VFSAEDLKNMEITIF

-416 TDEFDVNSVFSA
+416 TNEFDANSVFSA

-443 GEVGGPGRLIYTV
+443 GEVGGPGSLIYTV

>member
-49 DDLLIRAGNVDNWKA
+49 DDLFILAGNAANWKA

-70 PHETLPTETSN
+70 PHSTVPSETSN

-224 DMAAYDTTKGT
+224 DMAAYDTTTGT
-235 SFSMDLGGLSSSGKA
+235 DFSMDLGGLSSSGKA

-286 VNSNL
+286 VSSNL

-396 VFSADDLKNMEITIF
+396 VFSAEDLKNMEITIF

-416 TDEFDVNSVFSA
+416 TDKFDVNSVFSA

-443 GEVGGPGRLIYTV
+443 GEVGGPGSLIYTV

>member
-1 MKSATNLK
+1 
-9 YTLRQFYYYANTLF
+9 
-23 FYGMCATGVNAL
+23 MCATGVNAL

-49 DDLLIRAGNVDNWKA
+49 DDTLLRAGNAANWKA

-70 PHETLPTETSN
+70 PHSTVPSETSN

-104 AYTSYP
+104 AYTPYP

-167 ANFLTVGGDMA
+167 ANFLTVGGDMT

-198 ASYTLAVKGALNF
+198 ASYTLAVKGSLNF
-211 IKNGSDTAGYHTF
+211 IKNGADTVGYHTF
-224 DMAAYDTTKGT
+224 DMSAYDTTKGT

-250 VYMTSAKNLSV
+250 VYMTSAKDLSV

-334 NNGELVL
+334 SNGELVL

-396 VFSADDLKNMEITIF
+396 VFSAEDLKNMEITIF

-416 TDEFDVNSVFSA
+416 TDEFDANSVFSA

>member
-1 MKSATNLK
+1 MKSATNL
-9 YTLRQFYYYANTLF
+9 YFRQFYYYANTLF

-49 DDLLIRAGNVDNWKA
+49 DDLFIRAGNVANWKA
-64 DAEGNI
+64 DAEGNT
-70 PHETLPTETSN
+70 PHSTVPSETSN

-90 RNGNPDYARVNWYV
+90 SNGNPDYARVNWYV
-104 AYTSYP
+104 AYTPYP

-124 EIHITSSISLLGDW
+124 EIHITSSITLLGDW

-149 PSSSDIG
+149 PSYSSSDIG
-156 SRKSMRLVADT
+156 AKKSMRLVADT

-186 SRFRLGSTSTAS
+186 SRFRLGSSSTAPS
-198 ASYTLAVKGALNF
+198 AYTLAVKGSLNF
-211 IKNGSDTAGYHTF
+211 IKNGADTVGYHTF
-224 DMAAYDTTKGT
+224 DMAASDTTKGT

-250 VYMTSAKNLSV
+250 VYMTSAKDLSV
-261 NINFMSNGGVFKGG
+261 NINFISNGGVFERR

-286 VNSNL
+286 VSSNL

-297 DGRRQSMTIYKASNA
+297 DGSQSMTIYKASNA
-312 SLHGFEN
+312 SLHGFGN

-334 NNGELVL
+334 SNGELVL

-359 SAPKVERIIIDG
+359 SAPKVGTIFIDG
-371 GGKLIYSGAIVA
+371 DGGKLIYGGAIVTD
-383 GELSV
+383 ELSV
-388 YDAPSVDV
+388 PASSVDV

-416 TDEFDVNSVFSA
+416 TDEFNANSVFSA
-428 YGESGEELGGEFSLI
+428 YGESDEELGGEFSLI
-443 GEVGGPGRLIYTV
+443 GEVGGPGSLIYTV